1 MLEREMQINS
11 YMVKIPKILLFTLL
25 GLLSADYLPEGGE
38 AFNYTHI
45 YFQWDQIPD
54 AEWYNLSLINVASEE
69 EYEVQTQSNSNLV
82 LDFIQWNSTYSWD
95 VTTINEN
102 GENVDTSENR
112 TFSINPLPDYFPD
125 DINVSIYDESLY
137 QDGITIMDYES
148 LNFSGGLD
156 KDGNPIW
163 FADKDGFEERFVFTQ
178 FLKNGNMVGFGPGVG
193 YEIDL
198 DGHIVFETPPDV
210 NSVHHDFNKT
220 SNNTYFLVSATVENQ
235 YCPEECNPN
244 LPDEI
249 PWQGDIFREID
260 MDGNEIWSWNTF
272 DYYDLTEYNPYYIET
287 YTGAYEM
294 DWTHSNSVFIDENSE
309 SVFVSVRNLSRIT
322 KIDYASKELI
332 WNMGQTDF
340 MNEIY
345 FEEDLNFSQQHS
357 VQVLDNG
364 NLLFFDNHR
373 YLSPELSRCI
383 EVEYNEDAHSA
394 SIVWEHELPLELFS
408 GSRGECDRLDN
419 GNTLI
424 TAGRT
429 GNTLEVTPNNEV
441 VWHLEVENS
450 GFDVTMYRSERIP
463 NLHPIAYS
471 FTLANLT
478 GSIENSY
485 VDPTDGLLE
494 ATIHN
499 NSWGT
504 GWFNYTLLI
513 NEVEISSDNIFVN
526 PFENSTLNI
535 DLSTFD
541 INTGSI
547 LTLEIY
553 PENAP
558 EKMQS
563 VNFSIYSSVLT
574 GDLNN
579 DGTLNILD
587 IVILANLILTGDS
600 SNPAGDLNND
610 GSQNI
615 LDIVLLINIILDG
628 L

>member
-1 MLEREMQINS
+1 
-11 YMVKIPKILLFTLL
+11 MVKLPEILLFTLL
-25 GLLSADYLPEGGE
+25 GLLSADYQPESGE
-38 AFNYTHI
+38 TFNYTQI
-45 YFQWDQIPD
+45 YFQWDQIPN
-54 AEWYNLSLINVASEE
+54 AETYTLFIQEVGILEGIDFNTSQNSILLQDEFDWNSFYNWTVCSHSITGELINCS
-69 EYEVQTQSNSNLV
+69 
-82 LDFIQWNSTYSWD
+82 D
-95 VTTINEN
+95 EN
-102 GENVDTSENR
+102 I
-112 TFSINPLPDYFPD
+112 FSINPLPEYFPD
-125 DINVSIYDESLY
+125 DITILTYNESFS
-137 QDGITIMDYES
+137 QNGITIMDMES
-148 LNFSGGLD
+148 LDFSTALD
-156 KDGNPIW
+156 MNGNPIW
-163 FADKDGFEERFVFTQ
+163 FTNKDNNAEDFIFTQ
-178 FLKNGNMVGFGPGVG
+178 FLPNGNVVGFANGSG
-193 YEIDL
+193 YETDL
-198 DGHIVFETPPDV
+198 NGNIIFETP
-210 NSVHHDFNKT
+210 NNIGVHHKFYK
-220 SNNTYFLVSATVENQ
+220 SSKNTYFMISAIIQ
-235 YCPEECNPN
+235 DHYCPDECNPS

-260 MDGNEIWSWNTF
+260 MDGNELWSWNTF
-272 DYYDLTEYNPYYIET
+272 DYFDSTEYNPYYAQT
-287 YTGAYEM
+287 YTGDYEM
-294 DWTHSNSVFIDENSE
+294 DWTHSNSVFFDENAG

-322 KIDYASKELI
+322 KIDYDSKDLI
-332 WNMGQTDF
+332 WNMGNADF

-364 NLLFFDNHR
+364 NLLVFDNHR
-373 YLSPELSRCI
+373 YLSPELSRCLEI
-383 EVEYNEDAHSA
+383 SYDESDYSVE
-394 SIVWEHELPLELFS
+394 IVWEHVLPLELFT
-408 GSRGECDRLDN
+408 GSRGECDRLEN

-424 TAGRT
+424 TVGRT

-441 VWHLEVENS
+441 VWHLEIENS

-471 FTLANLT
+471 FTLTNFT
-478 GSIENSY
+478 GEIENSY
-485 VDPTDGLLE
+485 VDPADDILE

-513 NEVEISSDNIFVN
+513 NEVEFSSDNIFID

-535 DLSTFD
+535 DLSTFG
-541 INTGSI
+541 INSGAI

-558 EKMQS
+558 EKVQS
-563 VNFSIYSSVLT
+563 IDFSIYSSVLL

-579 DGTLNILD
+579 DGNQNILD
-587 IVILANLILTGDS
+587 IVILANLILAGDS

-610 GSQNI
+610 GLQNI